1 MSDST
6 AVPPAA
12 EGPVQ
17 VTKIVVP
24 GKIGPEG
31 PTESQQA
38 QIQTFARQIRK
49 LVPSLDR
56 ELSLLEAVLQKGV
69 IEAEPTNAPTAA
81 GTKGLPFNYD
91 AAVRMKLHNVHHSTC
106 VDCKKNALVG
116 LGHTDGSKADEV
128 LDPIC
133 TVTWSVL
140 KMKCAEDF
148 ANVGITYIEVVRNGL
163 DSNAPITG
171 LHHIPSGD
179 VRYTVEQD
187 LINHYYEI
195 RGGKVESL
203 ASATNST
210 VMAPFGQLQEFRAR
224 HRIGSDRKISEVI
237 AIMDPSSGSRYYAV
251 PSWLAAVADMELNQA
266 ARQHLFD
273 FHVNRGVPEF
283 LLFLTGG
290 RVDTKTWAA
299 IVDAMQAYV
308 GVGNSHRSSAFNVVG
323 EDIEVHLEQLQS
335 NDVIKGDFYTKMTEA
350 LATTIVSA
358 HRVPPILAGIL
369 IPGKMGAANELPNAI
384 MAFQTL
390 VIGPWHT
397 IWQSILGATLGSKF
411 NGGLGLKAKDFEFKS
426 IVDAMADGL
435 AKLAPKGP
443 EGAAST
449 VSGMRETLPEAAASG
464 RDVNDG
470 LKKRS
475 KAQKIT
481 ELLAEL
487 LDDGA

>member
-1 MSDST
+1 MSQES
-6 AVPPAA
+6 AV
-12 EGPVQ
+12 EVR
-17 VTKIVVP
+17 KITVP
-24 GKIGPEG
+24 GKGASEL
-31 PTESQQA
+31 TDAQQA
-38 QIQTFARQIRK
+38 QVQVFAREVRK
-49 LVPSLDR
+49 LMPDVDTT
-56 ELSLLEAVLQKGV
+56 LSLMGALLKKGV
-69 IEAEPTNAPTAA
+69 IESEPSNAPVAP
-81 GTKGLPFNYD
+81 GTKGTPFNYD

-106 VDCKKNALVG
+106 VDTKKNSLVG
-116 LGHTDGSKADEV
+116 LGHVGEKADEI

-140 KMKCAEDF
+140 KMKLAEDF
-148 ANVGITYIEVVRNGL
+148 ANVGICYIEVVRGGPQ
-163 DSNAPITG
+163 DNAPIIG
-171 LHHIPSGD
+171 LHHIPAND
-179 VRYTVEQD
+179 VRYVVDQD

-195 RGGKVESL
+195 RGGKVEQIGT
-203 ASATNST
+203 AMTATI
-210 VMAPFGQLQEFRAR
+210 MAPFGQLADFRRRKGIPATA
-224 HRIGSDRKISEVI
+224 KISEII

-251 PSWLAAVADMELNQA
+251 PAWLAAVADMELNQA
-266 ARQHLFD
+266 VRQHQFD

-283 LLFLTGG
+283 LLFLSGG
-290 RVDTKTWAA
+290 RVDTKTWNS

-308 GVGNSHRSSAFNVVG
+308 GVGNSHKSSAFNITG
-323 EDIEVHLEQLQS
+323 EDITIDLKELQS

-390 VIGPWHT
+390 VIGPWQT
-397 IWQSILGATLGSKF
+397 IWQSILGATLGGKF
-411 NGGLGLKAKDFEFKS
+411 NGGLGLTAKDFEFKS
-426 IVDAMADGL
+426 IVDAMAEGL

-443 EGAAST
+443 EGAANT

-475 KAQKIT
+475 KAQRIT
-481 ELLAEL
+481 DLLSLLLAE
-487 LDDGA
+487 DK